1 PDHLVHEDGS
11 VIFLAWVLGHC
22 QPPGRWYQLKAGGVR
37 GVPIGSGGLAMGQAL
52 FFSLVFVDIGL
63 VTGLTVLEVS
73 VLLPQ
78 FDVVEDTN
86 DDDLAPG
93 LEAAEVTEIGLDQQ
107 TPRLVEV
114 LLVGAG
120 EHRPGEHPRAPV
132 LGSGHHVL
140 GHAGEVLGAVDH
152 QLTVPTLGHD
162 AAFGELT
169 SKGRGQ
175 NHPPLLIQRVEVLAE
190 KHCRPSVLTSAPS
203 GRLRH
208 YAPLPPTCQ
217 PHYPTTKP
225 PDPHHPTRGSEGQ
238 GVAESPRETPGWVG
252 TTAPYL
258 PPHFVR
264 RQGPSPF
271 AIAQGDNPAK
281 LLRSGDPFPLRYRSG
296 GQRGGNDCPLPPASL
311 RSAAGPFPLRYRSGG
326 QTGRAGVAKDQSPTK
341 WG

>member
-1 PDHLVHEDGS
+1 
-11 VIFLAWVLGHC
+11 
-22 QPPGRWYQLKAGGVR
+22 
-37 GVPIGSGGLAMGQAL
+37 
-52 FFSLVFVDIGL
+52 
-63 VTGLTVLEVS
+63 
-73 VLLPQ
+73 
-78 FDVVEDTN
+78 
-86 DDDLAPG
+86 
-93 LEAAEVTEIGLDQQ
+93 GLDQQ

-217 PHYPTTKP
+217 PHYPTTTP
-225 PDPHHPTRGSEGQ
+225 PDPHHPARGSEGQ
-238 GVAESPRETPGWVG
+238 GVAESPRETPGWLER
-252 TTAPYL
+252 L
-258 PPHFVR
+258 PPTSRLTPFGGR
-264 RQGPSPF
+264 ELPPS
-271 AIAQGDNPAK
+271 
-281 LLRSGDPFPLRYRSG
+281 LSLRGQTG
-296 GQRGGNDCPLPPASL
+296 ETAAQRGPLPPSLSL
-311 RSAAGPFPLRYRSGG
+311 RGTNRESGG
-326 QTGRAGVAKDQSPTK
+326 SQGSVPHEVGVGVRPTRAGGTVSSPDRPGTPWPRRSRRSVSVASAWCEGRTRPPPASGSPSGGCRPDRPPPRSPRRGPLPWT
-341 WG
+341 GASRDRSTLRARRSTGIGSRRGRTRHGGSRERCAGREP

>member
-1 PDHLVHEDGS
+1 
-11 VIFLAWVLGHC
+11 
-22 QPPGRWYQLKAGGVR
+22 
-37 GVPIGSGGLAMGQAL
+37 MGQAL

-217 PHYPTTKP
+217 PLYPTTKP

-238 GVAESPRETPGWVG
+238 GVAESPRETPGWLERLPPTSRLTPFGGRDLPPSLSLRGTNRRNCCAAGTPSPFAIAQGDKGVG

-258 PPHFVR
+258 PPHSVR

-271 AIAQGDNPAK
+271 AIAQVDKPGERGEPRISPPRRGDRGWAD
-281 LLRSGDPFPLRYRSG
+281 SGRRNG
-296 GQRGGNDCPLPPASL
+296 GQAGSSWNPV
-311 RSAAGPFPLRYRSGG
+311 AA
-326 QTGRAGVAKDQSPTK
+326 
-341 WG
+341 